1 MGIGTC
7 PASSVMKLMEY
18 SSSMHLVDDAQPIV
32 DWCSAVIAICCTNS
46 ERVSREVVQLFC
58 SVHFLK
64 SNWVSHNRTA
74 WLIYGE
80 GVRAVKLVRLLR
92 THYPRKL
99 VNFGI

>member
-32 DWCSAVIAICCTNS
+32 GWCSAAIVICCTNS

-74 WLIYGE
+74 WLIHGE
-80 GVRAVKLVRLLR
+80 GCKTCSSF
-92 THYPRKL
+92 THALSSKTGEL
-99 VNFGI
+99 WHLM